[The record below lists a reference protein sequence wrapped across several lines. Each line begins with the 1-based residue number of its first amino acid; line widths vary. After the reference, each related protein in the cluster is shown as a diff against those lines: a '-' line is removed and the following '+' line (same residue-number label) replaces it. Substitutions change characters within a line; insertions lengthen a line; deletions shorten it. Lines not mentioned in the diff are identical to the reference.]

1 MWVVYISQ
9 YLQFVLFLFSSF
21 NAQFSLAVNLFA
33 CFNFAHL
40 MLMLFIS
47 ILISWL
53 KIVPSMP
60 RFMTV
65 GRMNYLKKLFNF
77 LKRNQNEDCLYLNIY
92 APEAFG
98 RSYSAKMPVIKIWTI
113 EMLTTACQRS
123 SDHKDMNIFH
133 SKKIIFFLKRWLF
146 LSTGSR
152 TNGTLGILTMVL
164 SSPATARSHF
174 LQYQYSYVLAF
185 YIFLSGLFKKFRC
198 REKKSMPRLISAYS
212 KH

>member
-1 MWVVYISQ
+1 
-9 YLQFVLFLFSSF
+9 
-21 NAQFSLAVNLFA
+21 
-33 CFNFAHL
+33 

-47 ILISWL
+47 ILLSWL
-53 KIVPSMP
+53 KIFSSMP

-113 EMLTTACQRS
+113 
-123 SDHKDMNIFH
+123 DMNIFH
-133 SKKIIFFLKRWLF
+133 SKKIIFFVKRWLF
-146 LSTGSR
+146 LCTGSR

-164 SSPATARSHF
+164 FSLATARSHF
-174 LQYQYSYVLAF
+174 LQYQYLYLLAF
-185 YIFLSGLFKKFRC
+185 YIFLSGLFKKFC
-198 REKKSMPRLISAYS
+198 RGAKKCTPRLISAYH
-212 KH
+212 KL